1 MVLCILALPIF
12 AILSIFS
19 VKYRKLTKDSIE
31 CLFNTVT
38 LRKCRSG
45 LDERIKSTITGKV
58 MKNSPK
64 TASFIYKNYQ
74 IISFI
79 ILILFLSSIYYS
91 GAGIYNYIEYGNCN
105 GPESTGFCMLDPTG
119 ANSKTS
125 TVDVDLQTE
134 LVKPVIEKDDPIIGN
149 KDAELTIIEFGCYSC
164 PYTKKA
170 EETVKQVLE
179 NYKGRVNLQFKTFY
193 IPHHNYSYKAAL
205 AADCFLEQDAYE
217 KYHNYVFDEQIN
229 HSEKFFEEI
238 PKILGIDI
246 EQYNTCMK
254 TEKYKNET
262 DTDNDMGL
270 KAGVRGT
277 PTFFINDQVI
287 VGPKPYRTFKNII
300 DEELK

>member
-19 VKYRKLTKDSIE
+19 VKYRKLTKDSLE
-31 CLFNTVT
+31 CLFKTAT
-38 LRKCRSG
+38 LRKCQSG

-58 MKNSPK
+58 MKKSPR
-64 TASFIYKNYQ
+64 TASFFYNNYK
-74 IISFI
+74 IFSFI
-79 ILILFLSSIYYS
+79 ILLLFLASLYYT
-91 GAGIYNYIEYGNCN
+91 GIGIYNYIEYGNCN
-105 GPESTGFCMLDPTG
+105 GPENTGFCMLDPTG

-125 TVDVDLQTE
+125 EIDTKTQKDIILPT
-134 LVKPVIEKDDPIIGN
+134 IEEDDPIIGDKN
-149 KDAELTIIEFGCYSC
+149 AELTIIEFGCYSC

-193 IPHHNYSYKAAL
+193 IPHHNYSIIGAL
-205 AADCFLEQDAYE
+205 ASNCVLEQNAYE
-217 KYHNYVFDEQIN
+217 KYHELVFEQQEN
-229 HSEKFFEEI
+229 QTEKFFDEI
-238 PKILGIDI
+238 PLLLGIDT
-246 EQYNTCMK
+246 EQYNTCLETK
-254 TEKYKNET
+254 KYKNET
-262 DTDNDMGL
+262 DKDNEIGL

-277 PTFFINDQVI
+277 PTFFINDKVI